1 MIIGDQLQENSLDG
15 NSLPTFT
22 DTGVPGS
29 GSLGSTLPQSRRKVQ
44 NGKVTMI
51 VGGRKNSSAVCLK
64 GGQVLV
70 RFFVCNSVQDV
81 RPSPLGFVVF
91 CTSGL
96 IYLYNGTCHQSESFN
111 LRPYSTVAVLSSS
124 DNVTSTAYIRHG
136 ALVTYVFGGRS
147 IITLYTSSE
156 ITSTFGSCSSKW
168 LPRTYNDTHFILDCP
183 TMNKRFMLDGFISNS
198 NKAVPTGLLFV
209 NTGEDKAVI
218 ITGDRSISYYWKAF
232 TSHCIINFPQ
242 SVSLL
247 TDSTIDFGKKNDH
260 TVIVLFNSDDI
271 FVYDTGRGCRDEY
284 LIKLNN
290 TYPCVTGDCDGYY
303 ILNDG
308 CILAVNNR
316 SSNKLSLDLFCNF
329 TATPHVVTNLQELP
343 DVLNV
348 NKSQIHVSPQISS
361 MTSSSQ
367 TMTSSSSTISS
378 LTSSLSITTS
388 ISITSSSTTST
399 SSSLLP
405 SSITFPSPTPVSN
418 RHKVSHAIYVTIIA
432 IILGI
437 IITIIIVLIIVITYR
452 KYRKHKKTTSSES
465 PRSISR
471 AETPSTD
478 TSSTNEPIELTKP
491 NPASSSRAETPST
504 GTSSIDEP
512 IELHVS
518 VQESGLT
525 TEPVPESQTQPA
537 WYKLVTAHNT

>member
-29 GSLGSTLPQSRRKVQ
+29 GTLGSSLPQSRRKVQ
-44 NGKVTMI
+44 NGDVTMI

-64 GGQVLV
+64 GGQVLA

-81 RPSPLGFVVF
+81 RPSPSSGFIVF
-91 CTSGL
+91 CKSGL
-96 IYLYNGTCHQSESFN
+96 IYLYNVICHQSESFN
-111 LRPYSTVAVLSSS
+111 LRPYSTVAVLSSPN
-124 DNVTSTAYIRHG
+124 NVTSTAYVNGRD
-136 ALVTYVFGGRS
+136 ALVTYVFGGQS
-147 IITLYTSSE
+147 IITLYTQSE
-156 ITSTFGSCSSKW
+156 ITSTFGSCSSTW

-183 TMNKRFMLDGFISNS
+183 TMNKRFLLDGFISNS
-198 NKAVPTGLLFV
+198 NKAVPTGLLFI
-209 NTGEDKAVI
+209 NTGEDEAVI
-218 ITGDRSISYYWKAF
+218 ITGDHSISYYWKAF
-232 TSHCIINFPQ
+232 TSQCIINFPQ

-290 TYPCVTGDCDGYY
+290 TYPCGTGECDGYY
-303 ILNDG
+303 MLDDG

-316 SSNKLSLDLFCNF
+316 SNNKLSLDLFCNF

-348 NKSQIHVSPQISS
+348 NKSKIHISPQISS

-378 LTSSLSITTS
+378 LTSSLLVTS
-388 ISITSSSTTST
+388 SLSITSSSTTST
-399 SSSLLP
+399 SSSLLT
-405 SSITFPSPTPVSN
+405 SSITSPSPTPVPN

-437 IITIIIVLIIVITYR
+437 ITIAIVLIIVINCR
-452 KYRKHKKTTSSES
+452 KYRKHKKTASSES
-465 PRSISR
+465 PRSVSR

-478 TSSTNEPIELTKP
+478 TSST
-491 NPASSSRAETPST
+491 
-504 GTSSIDEP
+504 DEP
-512 IELHVS
+512 IELGI
-518 VQESGLT
+518 QESGLT
-525 TEPVPESQTQPA
+525 TKPIPASPSTSSLTNDKIPIPETQTQNQTA
-537 WYKLVTAHNT
+537 GYKL